1 MTVSKNYS
9 KTWFGANARFESRW
23 WSCFPSDFSSG
34 AAFTLAYSSNNLS
47 ESINASLNKQISDRS
62 KLNFPRACA
71 LLAEWKRSQMES
83 LLLIRRLNVPSRSSN
98 ETLISHAMRYRF
110 QKRLNDLVR
119 NQRVSD
125 REKIH
130 KIMTYSQ
137 LLGEASRETKNITRN
152 RHVYA
157 RWFENICKVSS
168 N

>member
-1 MTVSKNYS
+1 MFKFILNISKKVLLFAKLRTFAVKFSILSIKWNLLIFDNMFNYS
-9 KTWFGANARFESRW
+9 KTWFGAQARFESRW

-71 LLAEWKRSQMES
+71 LLAEWKRGQMES

-98 ETLISHAMRYRF
+98 RTLISHAMRYRF

-119 NQRVSD
+119 NQFW
-125 REKIH
+125 
-130 KIMTYSQ
+130 
-137 LLGEASRETKNITRN
+137 SRKNP
-152 RHVYA
+152 
-157 RWFENICKVSS
+157 
-168 N
+168 